1 MNFHKLYFAA
11 GFLLFSLSATAS
23 AIAAAD
29 ARSALIDGAK
39 KETKLM
45 IYSSVSATDT
55 ATLGQRFQHKYP
67 FIKPEFLRLG
77 SERLLTRILQEARG
91 GRQFADVYQTGVV
104 EVYLFKQKG
113 MLSQYASAERAAYAD
128 YFKDTDGY
136 YTAFFHTSKV
146 IAYNTKLVPAGKAPK
161 SYEDL
166 LDPQW
171 RGKLGLPSGG
181 GGIRWYLAMMKE
193 LGDDKGE
200 AYMKKLAGQKV
211 IVGQDISA
219 VTALM
224 AAGEYPIAVFSNAH
238 QIEQMKSQGA
248 PVEWV
253 ATRPVLTT
261 QTVLALP
268 NRAPSPNSA
277 KLYIDFVLSKEG
289 QELLRSFNRIPARS
303 DVEASPPR
311 LTRGLKFS
319 PYKGEWGEEY
329 DKYAERFRKMFE

>member
-1 MNFHKLYFAA
+1 
-11 GFLLFSLSATAS
+11 
-23 AIAAAD
+23 
-29 ARSALIDGAK
+29 
-39 KETKLM
+39 
-45 IYSSVSATDT
+45 
-55 ATLGQRFQHKYP
+55 
-67 FIKPEFLRLG
+67 
-77 SERLLTRILQEARG
+77 
-91 GRQFADVYQTGVV
+91 
-104 EVYLFKQKG
+104 
-113 MLSQYASAERAAYAD
+113 
-128 YFKDTDGY
+128 
-136 YTAFFHTSKV
+136 
-146 IAYNTKLVPAGKAPK
+146 
-161 SYEDL
+161 
-166 LDPQW
+166 
-171 RGKLGLPSGG
+171 
-181 GGIRWYLAMMKE
+181 
-193 LGDDKGE
+193 
-200 AYMKKLAGQKV
+200 MKKLAAQKP

-238 QIEQMKSQGA
+238 QVEQMKSQGA

-289 QELLRSFNRIPARS
+289 QELLRSFNRIPARA